1 MFELREYQRKA
12 VNELLQSFS
21 AMLAREETK
30 KICVFQA
37 PTGSGKT
44 LMTAIFI
51 SELIKENPS
60 EDLCFLWVSIGKGE
74 VRKHWIKF
82 FVAFQKSIFQTM
94 NFTVAEKPSIEMK
107 LLSLTGRNSAPK
119 SDPLTSG
126 KIF

>member
-1 MFELREYQRKA
+1 MFELRDYQRKA

-21 AMLAREETK
+21 SMLAREETK

-60 EDLCFLWVSIGKGE
+60 EDLCFLWVR
-74 VRKHWIKF
+74 VF
-82 FVAFQKSIFQTM
+82 
-94 NFTVAEKPSIEMK
+94 
-107 LLSLTGRNSAPK
+107 
-119 SDPLTSG
+119 
-126 KIF
+126 